1 MPPPQHRLEQL
12 LRPEPLVGPA
22 HGLLVPERVALQEDR
37 LAIEAEIGAL
47 DPQLAE
53 AEALSPAQW
62 RLSEDAEPIMRALGE
77 RTYIIKRIRAVEHGV
92 QATLRDR
99 LRYLYKCYDK
109 QHYIDLDDREDW
121 EYMYQ
126 QYHALGKNG
135 VMDDTRKKLLALPT
149 EPPKK
154 GG

>member
-1 MPPPQHRLEQL
+1 MEPQHFDL
-12 LRPEPLVGPA
+12 LKIITIVGFPTIA
-22 HGLLVPERVALQEDR
+22 AFFG
-37 LAIEAEIGAL
+37 
-47 DPQLAE
+47 
-53 AEALSPAQW
+53 
-62 RLSEDAEPIMRALGE
+62 
-77 RTYIIKRIRAVEHGV
+77 YIIKRIRAIEHGV

-109 QHYIDLDDREDW
+109 QHYVDLDDREDW

-149 EPPKK
+149 EPIKEDIKNDK
-154 GG
+154 G

>member
-1 MPPPQHRLEQL
+1 MMSQRHYRRQSRHCWLVIQMCNL
-12 LRPEPLVGPA
+12 LLKIITIVGFPTIA
-22 HGLLVPERVALQEDR
+22 AFF
-37 LAIEAEIGAL
+37 
-47 DPQLAE
+47 
-53 AEALSPAQW
+53 W
-62 RLSEDAEPIMRALGE
+62 
-77 RTYIIKRIRAVEHGV
+77 YIIKRIRAVEHGV

-109 QHYIDLDDREDW
+109 QHYVDLDDREDW

-154 GG
+154 EVKK